1 MGSFLN
7 KCRQCYALIGL
18 AIVTATVLSVWSA
31 GWAADKFARF
41 VGLLPYEYSSCSML
55 LKDCYAEV
63 YTGPDS
69 VLGVMVFGVAAIVLS
84 IVVWWLAKV
93 AFRALETLGRE
104 AIGSI
109 KESQA

>member
-1 MGSFLN
+1 MGNFLN

-18 AIVTATVLSVWSA
+18 AIVTATALSVWSA
-31 GWAADKFARF
+31 GWAADKLARF
-41 VGLLPYEYSSCSML
+41 VGLLPYEYSSCTPIN
-55 LKDCYAEV
+55 CYTEV

-69 VLGVMVFGVAAIVLS
+69 VLGVMVFGVVSIALS
-84 IVVWWLAKV
+84 IIVWWLAKV

-109 KESQA
+109 KENQA